1 MHLSLTS
8 LFGVTCTSNCLRA
21 LPNTRH
27 IGGIDLR
34 FLPSLFLV
42 VFSFPAFTEVEDGWF
57 MGQCEQLPNAIT
69 QGETIE
75 EVEENMKE
83 AISLVLEDKTH
94 NGVTIPK
101 HDDIKKTVADE
112 ICKQL
117 GIPKIE

>member
-1 MHLSLTS
+1 MDYTI
-8 LFGVTCTSNCLRA
+8 V
-21 LPNTRH
+21 
-27 IGGIDLR
+27 I
-34 FLPSLFLV
+34 
-42 VFSFPAFTEVEDGWF
+42 TEVEDGWF